1 MAGNEALQAVT
12 SNASV
17 FARFNGEAVLAFRDY
32 FINNFDD
39 RVNAQYCTVVD
50 VRSALLVMAEVWE
63 EARSNV
69 AGIAEEALAATRTL
83 PGGSGGAS
91 ANLDVLGIVASVA
104 SLYPPLG
111 IATKL
116 IGIEISILGQISSAP
131 ADVGLQVT
139 DLFHVSQFLQESFDT
154 LSQQL
159 GTAEQAVA
167 DHLRAYST
175 AMTGNPER
183 FSLQPATR
191 LYDEDRP
198 DRLVPRYD
206 REDAREMKAQPAAMV
221 RYSHDMDD
229 AAGVLDRA
237 GSVVQ
242 DALSDSTYDLWSR
255 QGVGM
260 APTAGMYDYRA
271 CLASVS
277 ELIEQTAVNTRDAAA
292 HLRKVAALFVDTDEG
307 VRRAMDEL
315 RRHERRIE
323 RRIEAEEA
331 PETPQWPGGR
341 PPHISRPGVT
351 PW

>member
-1 MAGNEALQAVT
+1 MTTRGDYSSLPGTVEELAAEAE
-12 SNASV
+12 
-17 FARFNGEAVLAFRDY
+17 R
-32 FINNFDD
+32 
-39 RVNAQYCTVVD
+39 
-50 VRSALLVMAEVWE
+50 ALLEQ
-63 EARSNV
+63 
-69 AGIAEEALAATRTL
+69 
-83 PGGSGGAS
+83 GGSDHPDAHTYAAQAGA
-91 ANLDVLGIVASVA
+91 AMRTFFEPWFDVPDPAGA
-104 SLYPPLG
+104 
-111 IATKL
+111 
-116 IGIEISILGQISSAP
+116 
-131 ADVGLQVT
+131 ADV
-139 DLFHVSQFLQESFDT
+139 
-154 LSQQL
+154 
-159 GTAEQAVA
+159 
-167 DHLRAYST
+167 
-175 AMTGNPER
+175 
-183 FSLQPATR
+183 
-191 LYDEDRP
+191 DE
-198 DRLVPRYD
+198 
-206 REDAREMKAQPAAMV
+206 EMKAQSAAMV

-260 APTAGMYDYRA
+260 APTAGMYEYRA